1 MSDVVTQ
8 DGEAGL
14 GVGAVELL
22 VDVLSQ
28 SQSTGPTAAAP
39 TDFYDRLCE
48 AVCRLARM
56 RRAVIFQYDAGT
68 RRVRAVGVHAIS
80 MAPFADAQLSFDSL
94 PITARA
100 LAEDVVLEVV
110 GDLTG
115 QASEEFAELVSEP
128 ARLVCAPMAA
138 AGRALGVI
146 LADRPMS
153 APPLHDADRSLLW
166 TLGKVAALVSVART
180 VSTQSER
187 ARALEQRIDL
197 AREIHEGVIQR
208 LFGVSMALDGDG
220 DLPESARQRCATE
233 TQSALAELRSAL
245 QRPLGRAPR
254 ATQTTLVAEITRLAR
269 LHPALGLESTPS
281 PAARRSRYRRRSS
294 RSLSRSC
301 VKRSVTRSST
311 PSQATCPC
319 TSGTPTERS
328 RWRSSTTASLLTR
341 AGWPEWDCDWRR
353 LRRCSST
360 VSSSSANVSRGPGR
374 SVWWSP
380 TRTAMTE
387 ARAAQRSPTRLRVLV
402 VDDHDVVHWGFRL
415 MLTQLPWVERC
426 LSAQNGS
433 DALELAA
440 HYRPHVALVDLFIG
454 EESGAE
460 VCERSGPAAVDAG
473 AAVLRRGRD
482 LVTGGAGRGRLR
494 VRLQRL
500 AGATDRGGG
509 PAGRPRQERVRRH
522 EPQGAMGLS
531 ERERAVLEL
540 MASGATNPEI
550 GEALHISRHT
560 VKEHCSAVYRKL
572 GVRTAGAIPVGQDP
586 PNDWSPSDTPVPSTP
601 Q

>member
-1 MSDVVTQ
+1 MSDVVTS

-28 SQSTGPTAAAP
+28 SQSSRPAGAAP

-100 LAEDVVLEVV
+100 LAEDAVLEVV

-128 ARLVCAPMAA
+128 AQLVCAPMAA

-153 APPLHDADRSLLW
+153 DPPLQDADRSLLW

-220 DLPESARQRCATE
+220 DLPESARRRCATE

-254 ATQTTLVAEITRLAR
+254 ATQTTLVAEITRLAG
-269 LHPALGLESTPS
+269 LHPALGLELD
-281 PAARRSRYRRRSS
+281 A
-294 RSLSRSC
+294 
-301 VKRSVTRSST
+301 
-311 PSQATCPC
+311 
-319 TSGTPTERS
+319 E
-328 RWRSSTTASLLTR
+328 
-341 AGWPEWDCDWRR
+341 AGEPP
-353 LRRCSST
+353 
-360 VSSSSANVSRGPGR
+360 VAGAGG
-374 SVWWSP
+374 
-380 TRTAMTE
+380 
-387 ARAAQRSPTRLRVLV
+387 ARAA
-402 VDDHDVVHWGFRL
+402 
-415 MLTQLPWVERC
+415 
-426 LSAQNGS
+426 
-433 DALELAA
+433 
-440 HYRPHVALVDLFIG
+440 RPV
-454 EESGAE
+454 
-460 VCERSGPAAVDAG
+460 GPA
-473 AAVLRRGRD
+473 
-482 LVTGGAGRGRLR
+482 
-494 VRLQRL
+494 
-500 AGATDRGGG
+500 
-509 PAGRPRQERVRRH
+509 
-522 EPQGAMGLS
+522 
-531 ERERAVLEL
+531 
-540 MASGATNPEI
+540 
-550 GEALHISRHT
+550 
-560 VKEHCSAVYRKL
+560 
-572 GVRTAGAIPVGQDP
+572 
-586 PNDWSPSDTPVPSTP
+586 
-601 Q
+601 

>member
-8 DGEAGL
+8 DGETGL

-28 SQSTGPTAAAP
+28 SQSTRPAGAAP

-80 MAPFADAQLSFDSL
+80 IAPFADAQLSFESL

-100 LAEDVVLEVV
+100 LAEDAVLEVV

-115 QASEEFAELVSEP
+115 QASDEFAELISEP
-128 ARLVCAPMAA
+128 AQLVCAPMAA

-146 LADRPMS
+146 LADRPMTD
-153 APPLHDADRSLLW
+153 PPLQDADRSLLW

-269 LHPALGLESTPS
+269 LHPALGLELERGTAPVQV
-281 PAARRSRYRRRSS
+281 PAALEPLAQSVLREAVRNAVKHAEPSR
-294 RSLSRSC
+294 
-301 VKRSVTRSST
+301 VGV
-311 PSQATCPC
+311 
-319 TSGTPTERS
+319 
-328 RWRSSTTASLLTR
+328 
-341 AGWPEWDCDWRR
+341 
-353 LRRCSST
+353 
-360 VSSSSANVSRGPGR
+360 
-374 SVWWSP
+374 
-380 TRTAMTE
+380 
-387 ARAAQRSPTRLRVLV
+387 RVRHA
-402 VDDHDVVHWGFRL
+402 DGAFSMDVVNDGVA
-415 MLTQLPWVERC
+415 P
-426 LSAQNGS
+426 
-433 DALELAA
+433 DA
-440 HYRPHVALVDLFIG
+440 R
-454 EESGAE
+454 
-460 VCERSGPAAVDAG
+460 
-473 AAVLRRGRD
+473 
-482 LVTGGAGRGRLR
+482 
-494 VRLQRL
+494 RL
-500 AGATDRGGG
+500 AG
-509 PAGRPRQERVRRH
+509 
-522 EPQGAMGLS
+522 MGLRLATVEALQFNGFVEFG
-531 ERERAVLEL
+531 EREPGTWL
-540 MASGATNPEI
+540 
-550 GEALHISRHT
+550 
-560 VKEHCSAVYRKL
+560 
-572 GVRTAGAIPVGQDP
+572 VRLV
-586 PNDWSPSDTPVPSTP
+586 VPDEGGDD
-601 Q
+601 